1 MQDELPVTTLPPPVA
16 RASEP
21 AASPE
26 ADVEPPTLP
35 PASAAQTSVARS
47 SAVSLHIL
55 ATLAIVFVLH
65 WGREFIVPVL
75 VATFLAW
82 TLKPV
87 VERLYRWRVPRT
99 LGALLVLGCLCGGL
113 AWGVASLRDEALTS
127 LRELPAAT
135 RRFSEGLVGF
145 YREPGGAVNTVE
157 AVARELERVTREA
170 RKLSNA
176 PAQTPDSR
184 NPPIVITAPPSSLNA
199 LVWSGSLTAL
209 SAIGTIAS
217 SLLLMFFLLQAGDA
231 FRRKLVRVVGPSLS
245 ARRATVEVLND
256 ISVQIQRYMFM
267 LLVTNTLLALCSWG
281 AYAAIGLDNAA
292 IWAIAGAVLHLIPYL
307 GALASIAVTSIA
319 AYTQFQSFAM
329 SLGVASVTLGLMTL
343 IGMVLTPWMSGRQA
357 RMNPTAIFLALLFFG
372 WLWGAPGLLLAIP
385 VVAICKVIADRVD
398 RFHAFAELI
407 GE

>member
-1 MQDELPVTTLPPPVA
+1 M
-16 RASEP
+16 P
-21 AASPE
+21 AAAAPGPE
-26 ADVEPPTLP
+26 SVETPTLP
-35 PASAAQTSVARS
+35 PTNGPAMSDTHS

-55 ATLAIVFVLH
+55 AVLAIVFVLH

-87 VERLYRWRVPRT
+87 VERLYKWRVPRT

-113 AWGVASLRDEALTS
+113 AFGVASLRDQALTT

-135 RRFSEGLVGF
+135 RRFSEGLAGLH
-145 YREPGGAVNTVE
+145 REPGSAVSTVE

-176 PAQTPDSR
+176 PAQGPELR
-184 NPPIVITAPPSSLNA
+184 NAPVVVAAAPSSLNA
-199 LVWSGSLTAL
+199 LVWSGSMTAL
-209 SAIGTIAS
+209 SALGTVAS

-267 LLVTNTLLALCSWG
+267 LLVTNTLLALSSWL

-329 SLGVASVTLGLMTL
+329 SLLVAGVTGGLMTL

-398 RFHAFAELI
+398 RFHAVAELI